1 MDTQAGPA
9 QQAPTNTRINPPG
22 MTSPNGFAHVVTSTH
37 RTTIHVSGQVAYDAT
52 GAVVGVGDL
61 AAQTRQVY
69 ENIQKALAGA
79 GASMSDVVKT
89 VLFVRDLSPDK
100 AVIIREARQPFFGP
114 GQVPASTMVGVSSL
128 ARPDLL
134 LEVEAIAMRD

>member
-1 MDTQAGPA
+1 M
-9 QQAPTNTRINPPG
+9 NTPINPPG
-22 MTSPNGFAHVVTSTH
+22 MSSPKGFAHVVTSTH
-37 RTTIHVSGQVAYDAT
+37 RTTIHVSGQVAYDAG

-61 AAQTRQVY
+61 AVQTRQVY
-69 ENIQKALAGA
+69 DNIRKALAAA

-100 AVIIREARQPFFGP
+100 AAVIREVRQQFFGP
-114 GQVPASTMVGVSSL
+114 GETPASTMVGVSSL
-128 ARPDLL
+128 ARPELL